1 MALTGRN
8 GIGKTRLL
16 ETLTRGRE
24 PVPGWAYAR
33 PHTDRIGYL
42 PQRLDHLDDDASI
55 FDSIR
60 RAAPGTAPNGVRAA
74 LARFLFRGDTIHRR
88 VGDLSG
94 GERFRVALATLL
106 LTDPPS
112 QLLVLDEPT
121 NNLDLDSV
129 DELVDALDGYRG
141 GLLVVSHDDVF
152 LDRLG
157 SDVRIELTEDGL
169 SRRS

>member
-1 MALTGRN
+1 
-8 GIGKTRLL
+8 
-16 ETLTRGRE
+16 
-24 PVPGWAYAR
+24 
-33 PHTDRIGYL
+33 
-42 PQRLDHLDDDASI
+42 
-55 FDSIR
+55 
-60 RAAPGTAPNGVRAA
+60 
-74 LARFLFRGDTIHRR
+74 
-88 VGDLSG
+88 
-94 GERFRVALATLL
+94 L

-157 SDVRIELTEDGL
+157 SDVRIELTEEGL